1 MSFAHTHP
9 ARSLPC
15 NRSQLALSVRCLPSA
30 STTRSTA
37 LRNTCIYAQVRFSW
51 RFGLAPFIAYSGTHT
66 SHTRCH
72 TCYLCIRISPF
83 CSYSALIHS
92 QAHTLI
98 RTHVSRGVV
107 RSCWSICQWSSRLS
121 DCTTFRGLRYLHV
134 LRGYACTR
142 PCLRSMRAGVL
153 VNVGGNQP
161 PHVRKFRTFLRLGLA
176 SLRESCAGTQPL
188 LRVWVRSRLARL
200 LLRVFHKIAAHT
212 IQTNLC
218 AAALPP

>member
-1 MSFAHTHP
+1 MTITG
-9 ARSLPC
+9 
-15 NRSQLALSVRCLPSA
+15 CLC
-30 STTRSTA
+30 
-37 LRNTCIYAQVRFSW
+37 TCVPR
-51 RFGLAPFIAYSGTHT
+51 
-66 SHTRCH
+66 
-72 TCYLCIRISPF
+72 IR
-83 CSYSALIHS
+83 SYSALIHS

-98 RTHVSRGVV
+98 RAHVPRGVV

-121 DCTTFRGLRYLHV
+121 ACTTFRGLRYLHG

-153 VNVGGNQP
+153 VNVGGNQS

-200 LLRVFHKIAAHT
+200 LLRVFRKIAAHT
-212 IQTNLC
+212 TPTNLC
-218 AAALPP
+218 AAARPP